1 MSRILICGVAPLPF
15 ENTRKNYGPGIR
27 TWQFARSLA
36 EEGHDVRLLAVTLE
50 DAYAAPPVEIE
61 TVDRVR
67 IERLAPGL
75 FVNHERIRSQIAEFA
90 PHCVIGATIY
100 GSYALAI
107 ARLGVPFWADQFGHV
122 MAEAQAKS
130 ALDGHSDVVPYFW
143 KLVEEV
149 LGCADRCSVVSERQ
163 QWAAVGEL
171 GAIGRLNFRT
181 IGHAFIAVVPCALLP
196 ASAENPAPPARRRLH
211 AEETFQVLWSGSYN
225 TWSDVRTLVKGL
237 ERAMERNSRIR
248 FVSTGG
254 EIPGH
259 DESTYGELVERAGRS
274 RFADRFDLRGWL
286 VADQLPAVVA
296 ESDLG
301 VLTEKPIYEGML
313 GSKNRVVQW
322 MSSGLAVAYNDIGDL
337 GELLD
342 NHRLGLTF
350 PVGDAETLADRLCW
364 AADHPQEVAA
374 MAQRACRFAQE
385 PRSFKA
391 TTTELL
397 AWAAN
402 PTFAPDLGFR
412 PGEVKAA
419 TAAAP

>member
-1 MSRILICGVAPLPF
+1 MV
-15 ENTRKNYGPGIR
+15 KNPAN
-27 TWQFARSLA
+27 WRSLVLAAATLAGLA
-36 EEGHDVRLLAVTLE
+36 ECYERS
-50 DAYAAPPVEIE
+50 VENADQV
-61 TVDRVR
+61 VDRVR
-67 IERLAPGL
+67 REQQR
-75 FVNHERIRSQIAEFA
+75 IAEQ
-90 PHCVIGATIY
+90 
-100 GSYALAI
+100 
-107 ARLGVPFWADQFGHV
+107 AR
-122 MAEAQAKS
+122 
-130 ALDGHSDVVPYFW
+130 
-143 KLVEEV
+143 
-149 LGCADRCSVVSERQ
+149 
-163 QWAAVGEL
+163 
-171 GAIGRLNFRT
+171 
-181 IGHAFIAVVPCALLP
+181 
-196 ASAENPAPPARRRLH
+196 
-211 AEETFQVLWSGSYN
+211 
-225 TWSDVRTLVKGL
+225 
-237 ERAMERNSRIR
+237 
-248 FVSTGG
+248 
-254 EIPGH
+254 
-259 DESTYGELVERAGRS
+259 
-274 RFADRFDLRGWL
+274 L

-385 PRSFKA
+385 HLSFKA

-419 TAAAP
+419 AAAAR

>member
-36 EEGHDVRLLAVTLE
+36 EEGHEVQLLAVTLE
-50 DAYAAPPVEIE
+50 DAYAVPPVELETIE
-61 TVDRVR
+61 GVR
-67 IERLAPGL
+67 IERLPPGL
-75 FVNHERIRSQIAEFA
+75 FVNQERIRSQVAEFA

-130 ALDGHSDVVPYFW
+130 ALDGHADVVPYFW

-149 LGCADRCSVVSERQ
+149 LGSADRCSVVSERQ
-163 QWAAVGEL
+163 KWAAVGEL

-181 IGHAFIAVVPCALLP
+181 IGQDFIAVVPCALLP
-196 ASAENPAPPARRRLH
+196 VSAKNPAPAARRRAH
-211 AEETFQVLWSGSYN
+211 PGEPFQVLWSGSYN
-225 TWSDVRTLVKGL
+225 TWSDVQTLVGGL
-237 ERAMERNSRIR
+237 ERAMARNSRIR

-259 DESTYGELVERAGRS
+259 DEITYSGLVERVRRS
-274 RFADRFDLRGWL
+274 RFADRFDLLGWL
-286 VADQLPAVVA
+286 VADRLPAVVA
-296 ESDLG
+296 DSDLG

-313 GSKNRVVQW
+313 GSKNRIVQW
-322 MSSGLAVAYNDIGDL
+322 MSSGLAVAYNEIGDL
-337 GELLD
+337 GELLESR
-342 NHRLGLTF
+342 RLGLTF
-350 PVGDAETLADRLCW
+350 PVGDADTLADRLVW
-364 AADHPQEVAA
+364 AADHPLEVAA
-374 MAQRACRFAQE
+374 MAERARRFAQE
-385 PRSFKA
+385 HLSFKA
-391 TTTELL
+391 TTKALV

-402 PTFAPDLGFR
+402 PTFAPDRGFK
-412 PGEVKAA
+412 PGERKLEPV
-419 TAAAP
+419 AP

>member
-1 MSRILICGVAPLPF
+1 MC
-15 ENTRKNYGPGIR
+15 
-27 TWQFARSLA
+27 
-36 EEGHDVRLLAVTLE
+36 
-50 DAYAAPPVEIE
+50 
-61 TVDRVR
+61 
-67 IERLAPGL
+67 
-75 FVNHERIRSQIAEFA
+75 
-90 PHCVIGATIY
+90 
-100 GSYALAI
+100 
-107 ARLGVPFWADQFGHV
+107 
-122 MAEAQAKS
+122 
-130 ALDGHSDVVPYFW
+130 
-143 KLVEEV
+143 
-149 LGCADRCSVVSERQ
+149 
-163 QWAAVGEL
+163 
-171 GAIGRLNFRT
+171 GRLSR
-181 IGHAFIAVVPCALLP
+181 
-196 ASAENPAPPARRRLH
+196 AS
-211 AEETFQVLWSGSYN
+211 S
-225 TWSDVRTLVKGL
+225 
-237 ERAMERNSRIR
+237 
-248 FVSTGG
+248 
-254 EIPGH
+254 
-259 DESTYGELVERAGRS
+259 GRS

-385 PRSFKA
+385 HLSFKA

-419 TAAAP
+419 AAAAR